1 MTNFKGFA
9 SLVLA
14 AAAVITTVSA
24 ETRCPGNVAS
34 VPLKI
39 VNRHQI
45 ILGVSIN
52 HSGPYSFLL
61 DTGTQITMV
70 DPSLAAELHLS
81 TQGAAN
87 VISSAGS
94 YTSASYVQ
102 VELLEAGS
110 HAVANQTA
118 LVYDL
123 KNLNSANRP
132 IRGVLGE
139 DFLGRFDM
147 LIDNAHSLLCL
158 DDSATMRANVRGPR
172 IALDTSAQSADSQPL
187 PGQFI
192 VAVRISHGAR
202 PVRLKL
208 DSGSNVSLLYNVS
221 QFMTPVLPQAA
232 LLLETGVDGAQN
244 AFSALPPQDVKI
256 GALYLSGVLFFI
268 PRGTGAHA
276 NMAEDGVLPTG
287 LFRRVFIDHVN
298 HFAVLDPW

>member
-1 MTNFKGFA
+1 MANLKWFA
-9 SLVLA
+9 SFVLA
-14 AAAVITTVSA
+14 AATISTLCA

-39 VNRHQI
+39 VNHHQI

-61 DTGTQITMV
+61 DTGAQITMV
-70 DPSLAAELHLS
+70 DLSLAAELHLNV
-81 TQGAAN
+81 QGSAN
-87 VISSAGS
+87 VVSSAGS
-94 YTSASYVQ
+94 YTTASYVQ

-110 HAVANQTA
+110 RAAANQTA

-158 DDSATMRANVRGPR
+158 DDSATMRANVKGPH
-172 IALDTSAQSADSQPL
+172 IALVTSAQSADSQPL

-208 DSGSNVSLLYNVS
+208 DSGANVSLLYNVS
-221 QFMTPVLPQAA
+221 QFMRPAMFAA
-232 LLLETGVDGAQN
+232 TSLQGNGVDGVQQ
-244 AFSALPPQDVKI
+244 AFSPLPPQEVMI
-256 GALYLSGVLFFI
+256 GPLDLPGVLFFI
-268 PRGTGAHA
+268 PRHA
-276 NMAEDGVLPTG
+276 ETNPNMAEDGVLATG
-287 LFRRVFIDHVN
+287 LFRRVFVDHVN

>member
-1 MTNFKGFA
+1 MTILKCVA

-14 AAAVITTVSA
+14 AAAITTVSA

-39 VNRHQI
+39 VNHHQI
-45 ILGVSIN
+45 LLNVFVN

-61 DTGTQITMV
+61 DTGAQITMV
-70 DPSLAAELHLS
+70 DLSLAAELHLS
-81 TQGAAN
+81 AQGAAN
-87 VISSAGS
+87 VVSSAGS

-110 HAVANQTA
+110 HAVADQTA

-147 LIDNAHSLLCL
+147 MIDNAHSLLCL

-172 IALDTSAQSADSQPL
+172 IALDTSAQSADSQSL

-192 VAVRISHGAR
+192 VAVRLSHGER

-208 DSGSNVSLLYNVS
+208 DSGSTVSLLYNVS
-221 QFMTPVLPQAA
+221 EFMTPALVAA
-232 LLLETGVDGAQN
+232 TSLQGNGVDGVQQ
-244 AFSALPPQDVKI
+244 AFSALPPQDVRI
-256 GALYLSGVLFFI
+256 GALNLSGVLFFI
-268 PRGTGAHA
+268 LRGTGGHA
-276 NMAEDGVLPTG
+276 NMEEDGVLATG
-287 LFRRVFIDHVN
+287 LFRRVFVDHVN
-298 HFAVLDPW
+298 HFAVLDLW